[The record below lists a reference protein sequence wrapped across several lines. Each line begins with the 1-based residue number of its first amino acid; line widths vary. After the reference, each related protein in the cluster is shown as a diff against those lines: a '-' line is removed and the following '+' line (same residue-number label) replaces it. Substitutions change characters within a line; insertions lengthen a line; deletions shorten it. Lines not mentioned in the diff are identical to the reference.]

1 MYRNKYQKGP
11 FFTVFYSLGSKPLA
25 HWTQQIKNGQCKQVT
40 DADLNSSVLELV
52 GRNVTTCFIYSPIYP
67 FKSMGIRLPCVTF
80 VIKNLQN
87 YFTFEIEIR
96 DNDNQL
102 RRFQAS
108 NFLNR
113 PRYSTSITQ
122 MPLRLDIGWN
132 KIEIDLVDF
141 TKRAYGTDYV
151 ETVGIRVNA
160 NVRLRRIFFSD
171 RLYAENEKP
180 EEYRLNGNIVNICN
194 FKDNSGCD
202 HIAGLNA

>member
-1 MYRNKYQKGP
+1 MYRNKYQEGP
-11 FFTVFYSLGSKPLA
+11 FFTVFYSIGSRPLA
-25 HWTQQIKNGQCKQVT
+25 GWKPQIKNGHCKRVT

-52 GRNVTTCFIYSPIYP
+52 GWNVTTCFIYAPIHP

-87 YFTFEIEIR
+87 YFTFQIEIR
-96 DNDNQL
+96 DSDNQL

-108 NFLNR
+108 SFLNR
-113 PRYSTSITQ
+113 SRYSTFLTQ
-122 MPLRLDIGWN
+122 MPLRLDAGWN
-132 KIEIDLVDF
+132 NIEIDLVDF

-171 RLYAENEKP
+171 RLYAEDEKP
-180 EEYRLNGNIVNICN
+180 EEYRLNGNIVNNCSV
-194 FKDNSGCD
+194 KDN
-202 HIAGLNA
+202 HR

>member
-1 MYRNKYQKGP
+1 MYRNEYQKGP
-11 FFTVFYSLGSKPLA
+11 FFTVFYSIGSKPLRC
-25 HWTQQIKNGQCKQVT
+25 WKLQIKNGHCKRVT
-40 DADLNSSVLELV
+40 DAGLNSSVLELV
-52 GRNVTTCFIYSPIYP
+52 GQNVSTCFIYSPIDP

-80 VIKNLQN
+80 VIKNLQK

-113 PRYSTSITQ
+113 SRYSPFITQ
-122 MPLRLDIGWN
+122 MPLRLDAGWN
-132 KIEIDLVDF
+132 KIEIDLADF
-141 TKRAYGTDYV
+141 TQRAYGIEYV

-171 RLYAENEKP
+171 RLYAEDEKP
-180 EEYRLNGNIVNICN
+180 KEYRLNGNIVNNCN
-194 FKDNSGCD
+194 VKDNSGCD
-202 HIAGLNA
+202 HVSNAV

>member
-1 MYRNKYQKGP
+1 MYRNEYQKGP
-11 FFTVFYSLGSKPLA
+11 FFSVFYSIGSKPLA
-25 HWTQQIKNGQCKQVT
+25 YWKQQIKNGHCKRVT

-52 GRNVTTCFIYSPIYP
+52 GQNVTTCFIYSPIDP

-87 YFTFEIEIR
+87 YFTFEIKIR
-96 DNDNQL
+96 DSDNQL

-113 PRYSTSITQ
+113 SRYCTSITQ
-122 MPLRLDIGWN
+122 MPLRFDTGWN
-132 KIEIDLVDF
+132 KIEIDLADF
-141 TKRAYGTDYV
+141 TQRAYRTDYV

-171 RLYAENEKP
+171 RLYAEDEKP
-180 EEYRLNGNIVNICN
+180 NEYRLNGNIVKNCN
-194 FKDNSGCD
+194 VNDSLGCD
-202 HIAGLNA
+202 HIAKSD